1 MIDLIDLNLPFSD
14 QFLSKFLYFGVD
26 FTQLVLWFQNMTFNL
41 FFLLL
46 DLFLEVMK
54 KSLFLSFGQWLYIL
68 LQIDG
73 LNLRTIFFRSF
84 LERLTSVFNFFL
96 ELLKDV
102 SFSLCGCYI
111 NFISQNEI
119 LLLFPRLLL
128 RRFGLVSYFLRWG
141 RSGFSGF

>member
-54 KSLFLSFGQWLYIL
+54 KSLFLSFGQWLHIL

-73 LNLRTIFFRSF
+73 LNLRTIFFRCF

-102 SFSLCGCYI
+102 SFSWCACYI

-128 RRFGLVSYFLRWG
+128 WRFGLVCCFLRWG